1 MMEFILFVIAVIST
15 ACCVEWYKK
24 GIRGKDSPAGRVTS
38 AGVVEISVFA
48 FTVSGAFA
56 FAFCCMFAGFVGI
69 AVKIGVTL
77 SIFSLQYFTDMTVIK
92 KTINGVIS
100 SMGDKAK

>member
-1 MMEFILFVIAVIST
+1 MQFVLFIIAVIST

-24 GIRGKDSPAGRVTS
+24 GIRGKDTPSGRITS
-38 AGVVEISVFA
+38 AGVGEISVFA
-48 FTVSGAFA
+48 FIVSGIFA
-56 FAFCCMFAGFVGI
+56 FAFCCMFADFAGI
-69 AVKIGVTL
+69 VVKIGVAL

-100 SMGDKAK
+100 SIGDKTK

>member
-1 MMEFILFVIAVIST
+1 MQFVIFVIAVIST

-24 GIRGKDSPAGRVTS
+24 GIRGKDTTAGRVTS

-48 FTVSGAFA
+48 FAVSGVFA
-56 FAFCCMFAGFVGI
+56 FAFCCMFADFAGL
-69 AVKIGVTL
+69 AVKIGVAI

-92 KTINGVIS
+92 KTISGVIS

>member
-1 MMEFILFVIAVIST
+1 MQFVIFAIAVVST

-24 GIRGKDSPAGRVTS
+24 GIRGEDSPSGRVTS
-38 AGVVEISVFA
+38 AGVGEISVFA
-48 FTVSGAFA
+48 FAVSGVFA
-56 FAFCCMFAGFVGI
+56 FAFGCMFADFAGV
-69 AVKIGVTL
+69 AVKIGVAL

-92 KTINGVIS
+92 KTINGVIA

>member
-1 MMEFILFVIAVIST
+1 MQFVIFAIAVTST

-24 GIRGKDSPAGRVTS
+24 GIRGKDTPTGRITS
-38 AGVVEISVFA
+38 VGVGAIHVLAFA
-48 FTVSGAFA
+48 VSGVFA
-56 FAFCCMFAGFVGI
+56 FAFGCMFADFAGV
-69 AVKIGVTL
+69 AVKIGVAL

-92 KTINGVIS
+92 KTINGVIA

>member
-1 MMEFILFVIAVIST
+1 MIKFVLFVIAVIST

-24 GIRGKDSPAGRVTS
+24 GIRGKDTPTGRVTS

-48 FTVSGAFA
+48 FAVSCIFSVAFG
-56 FAFCCMFAGFVGI
+56 CMFDEFAGVT
-69 AVKIGVTL
+69 VKIGVAI

-92 KTINGVIS
+92 KTINGIIASV
-100 SMGDKAK
+100 GDKAK

>member
-1 MMEFILFVIAVIST
+1 MEFVIFVIAVIST

-24 GIRGKDSPAGRVTS
+24 GIRGKGTPAGRVTS

-48 FTVSGAFA
+48 FAVSGVFA
-56 FAFCCMFAGFVGI
+56 FAFCCMFADFAGI
-69 AVKIGVTL
+69 TVKIGVAL
-77 SIFSLQYFTDMTVIK
+77 SVFSLQYFTDMTVIK
-92 KTINGVIS
+92 KTINGVIA